1 MATVL
6 NFSGKTP
13 SQRMCLKP
21 MAGPAISSMAIKRTC
36 QFEQNKRDA
45 LQHCIY
51 VKRKAENKQLNDHR
65 LFPVMAAVQRSS
77 GIYPSSPSP
86 SDTIK
91 KFYKCINEKNLK
103 QLGDYISEDCY
114 IEECSFNTPL
124 QGKKEVMNFFEQ
136 LITGMGQNVKFCIQR
151 VCEGDELIGAAN
163 WHMEWK
169 DKQIPYTRGCSFF
182 EFSKKGEKIILKKA
196 QIVIE
201 SPIKP
206 GTVVLSLLKTVTAL
220 FDGFPK
226 TTDWFLKSPHIVFQ
240 WLWKI
245 YTILFAPI
253 VDSYLR
259 LWSLAARLLSYAY
272 YIVLYIAKFFFK

>member
-1 MATVL
+1 MELKPCGDSLVQVVVQMSLYSFLYSVTLVPCTYECYMIIVCFSLCLSLLFQLWHKAMANVL

-21 MAGPAISSMAIKRTC
+21 MAGPAIGSMAIQRTC

-65 LFPVMAAVQRSS
+65 LFPVMAAAQRSS

-124 QGKKEVMNFFEQ
+124 QGKKVND
-136 LITGMGQNVKFCIQR
+136 L
-151 VCEGDELIGAAN
+151 
-163 WHMEWK
+163 
-169 DKQIPYTRGCSFF
+169 CS
-182 EFSKKGEKIILKKA
+182 S
-196 QIVIE
+196 
-201 SPIKP
+201 
-206 GTVVLSLLKTVTAL
+206 
-220 FDGFPK
+220 
-226 TTDWFLKSPHIVFQ
+226 
-240 WLWKI
+240 
-245 YTILFAPI
+245 
-253 VDSYLR
+253 
-259 LWSLAARLLSYAY
+259 
-272 YIVLYIAKFFFK
+272 

>member
-1 MATVL
+1 KAMAIVL

-13 SQRMCLKP
+13 SQRMCLEP
-21 MAGPAISSMAIKRTC
+21 MTGPAISSMAIKRTC
-36 QFEQNKRDA
+36 QFEQNREMLCNIA
-45 LQHCIY
+45 ST
-51 VKRKAENKQLNDHR
+51 
-65 LFPVMAAVQRSS
+65 LFPVMAAAQRSS

-103 QLGDYISEDCY
+103 QLG
-114 IEECSFNTPL
+114 
-124 QGKKEVMNFFEQ
+124 
-136 LITGMGQNVKFCIQR
+136 MGQNVKFCIQH

-182 EFSKKGEKIILKKA
+182 EFSQKGEKIILKKA

-206 GTVVLSLLKTVTAL
+206 GTVVLHDITSRYVSYRVPKESSYRFSMVMEDIHNTFRTTCRQLLKALEPCSSTAQL
-220 FDGFPK
+220 CILHCALHCK
-226 TTDWFLKSPHIVFQ
+226 VFLQVERIRQCQS
-240 WLWKI
+240 
-245 YTILFAPI
+245 
-253 VDSYLR
+253 
-259 LWSLAARLLSYAY
+259 
-272 YIVLYIAKFFFK
+272 